1 MSVFFWWQIIC
12 YLCGGSDRS
21 NSVRTAGMLISL
33 TIAIII
39 ALLFG
44 KVTVKEIKEE
54 IKKGNYKIE
63 FSTDLNVRVRS
74 AIIIKKLICNK

>member
-1 MSVFFWWQIIC
+1 LSVFFWWQIIC

-44 KVTVKEIKEE
+44 KVTVKEIKEYVR
-54 IKKGNYKIE
+54 KRTKGTGSDCSGTE
-63 FSTDLNVRVRS
+63 GESGRGS
-74 AIIIKKLICNK
+74 E